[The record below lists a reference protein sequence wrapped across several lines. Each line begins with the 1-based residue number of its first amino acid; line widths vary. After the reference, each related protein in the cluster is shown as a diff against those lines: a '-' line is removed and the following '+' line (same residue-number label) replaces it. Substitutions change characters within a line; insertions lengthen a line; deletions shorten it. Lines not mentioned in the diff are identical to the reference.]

1 MRRAGPKV
9 ALLLLALL
17 AMLVQTG
24 SLPHLHA
31 RHGAGVYNADHDL
44 TLLAGL
50 AAHGLPGNPPQ
61 LVVEGVS
68 VPLTAVAVTQHPV
81 RLTQAAA
88 SRAPPGS

>member
-1 MRRAGPKV
+1 MRRTGPKV

-24 SLPHLHA
+24 SLQHLHA
-31 RHGAGVYNADHDL
+31 GKGTGFYNADHDL

-61 LVVEGVS
+61 LVVEPVS
-68 VPLTAVAVTQHPV
+68 VPLTAVVLTQHPA
-81 RLTQAAA
+81 RLAQAAE
-88 SRAPPGS
+88 SRAPPRS